1 MLSSLLAQR
10 ERDEN
15 PIRVGL
21 IGSGKF
27 GTGLVAQVS
36 KMRGMEVKAIADIN
50 LERAKEAFGAGGYST
65 NEIYVVQN
73 GNGLD
78 DAMASGK
85 RAITGDAH
93 LVTGSDQI
101 DVVVDATGIPSVG
114 ARSAHDA
121 ITNNKHI
128 VMVNVEADVTV
139 GPYLKRLADAAGV
152 VYSLVDGDQPGCT
165 MNMVDWASSLGFE
178 IVAAGRGT
186 IMLGDDREGIP
197 DTVPTRFGFSD
208 EMISRR
214 KINFKMY
221 NSFRDGTKAQVE
233 MTSLSNMAGLPS
245 DVRGMHEPS
254 VNIGDI
260 ARVLSSKDE
269 GGVLNSTGVVELANS
284 VADDGTTALEN
295 PLNMGVF
302 VVIRTDHPFIQEDLK
317 GYIGIEGG
325 NGKNFL
331 LYRPY
336 HLVAVEAPI
345 TIAKA
350 ALFGLP
356 TGAPIGHTSDVITV
370 AKKDLKVGEVLDGGG
385 GYTVSGMIE
394 RAEVSMNESL
404 LPLGLS
410 SGATM
415 TSDVTKG
422 SAISYGDVTVT
433 DSFIHRIRKMQDST
447 FWSEKS

>member
-85 RAITGDAH
+85 RAITDDAH

-233 MTSLSNMAGLPS
+233 MTSLSNMAGLPP

-447 FWSEKS
+447 FWSEK

>member
-1 MLSSLLAQR
+1 MLSGLLAQR
-10 ERDEN
+10 ERDGN

-27 GTGLVAQVS
+27 GTGLVAQVAGM
-36 KMRGMEVKAIADIN
+36 KGMEVRAIADIN
-50 LERAKEAFGAGGYST
+50 LDSAKEAFGAGGYT
-65 NEIYVVQN
+65 TEETYVVQN
-73 GNGLD
+73 GNGME
-78 DAMASGK
+78 DAITAGK
-85 RAITGDAH
+85 RAITDDGS
-93 LVTGSDQI
+93 LITSSDQI
-101 DVVVDATGIPSVG
+101 DVVVDATGVPSVG

-121 ITNNKHI
+121 IAHNKHI

-165 MNMVDWASSLGFE
+165 MNMVDWATSLGFE

-186 IMLGDDREGIP
+186 IMLGDDREGVP
-197 DTVPTRFGFSD
+197 DTVPARFGFSD
-208 EMISRR
+208 EVIARR

-233 MTSLSNMAGLPS
+233 MTALSNMAGLPP
-245 DVRGMHEPS
+245 DKRGMHEPS
-254 VNIGDI
+254 VNIADI
-260 ARVLSSKDE
+260 ARVLSLESE
-269 GGVLNSTGVVELANS
+269 GGVLGSSGVVELANS
-284 VADDGTTALEN
+284 VADDGKTPLDR

-317 GYIGIEGG
+317 GYIAIEGG
-325 NGKNFL
+325 NGQNFL

-370 AKKDLKVGEVLDGGG
+370 AKKDLKAGEVLDGGG
-385 GYTVSGMIE
+385 GYTVNGLIE
-394 RAEVSMNESL
+394 RADVSMREGL

-410 SGATM
+410 AGATL
-415 TSDVTKG
+415 TKDVVKGEAVGYADVTL
-422 SAISYGDVTVT
+422 A
-433 DSFIHRIRKMQDST
+433 DSFVRTVREMQDAT
-447 FWSEKS
+447 FWGL

>member
-1 MLSSLLAQR
+1 MLSELLVQR
-10 ERDEN
+10 ERDGN

-21 IGSGKF
+21 IGAGKF

-36 KMRGMEVKAIADIN
+36 GMRGMEVRAIADIN
-50 LERAKEAFGAGGYST
+50 LDSAKEAFEAGGYSADET
-65 NEIYVVQN
+65 YVVQN
-73 GNGLD
+73 GNGLG
-78 DAMASGK
+78 DAIAGGK
-85 RAITGDAH
+85 RAITDDAG
-93 LVTGSDQI
+93 LITASDHI

-121 ITNNKHI
+121 ILHNKHI

-139 GPYLKRLADAAGV
+139 GPYLKRMADAAGV

-165 MNMVDWASSLGFE
+165 MNMVDWGTSLGFE

-197 DTVPTRFGFSD
+197 DTVPARFGFSD

-214 KINFKMY
+214 KINLKMY

-233 MTSLSNMAGLPS
+233 MTALSNMTGLPP

-254 VNIGDI
+254 VNVADI
-260 ARVLSSKDE
+260 ARVLSLKEE
-269 GGVLNSTGVVELANS
+269 GGILRNSGVVELANS
-284 VADDGTTALEN
+284 IAEDGKTPLER

-302 VVIRTDHPFIQEDLK
+302 VVIRTDHPLIQEDLK
-317 GYIGIEGG
+317 GYIAIEGG
-325 NGKNFL
+325 DGKNFL
-331 LYRPY
+331 LHRPY

-350 ALFGLP
+350 ALFGMP
-356 TGAPIGHTSDVITV
+356 TGAPVGHTSDVITV
-370 AKKDLKVGEVLDGGG
+370 AKKDLKAGEVLDGGG

-394 RAEVSMNESL
+394 RADISMREGL

-410 SGATM
+410 AEATLKN
-415 TSDVTKG
+415 SIAKG
-422 SAISYGDVTVT
+422 TAISYADVEMVE
-433 DSFIHRIRKMQDST
+433 SFVHTIRKMQDT
-447 FWSEKS
+447 TLWKGN

>member
-1 MLSSLLAQR
+1 
-10 ERDEN
+10 
-15 PIRVGL
+15 
-21 IGSGKF
+21 
-27 GTGLVAQVS
+27 
-36 KMRGMEVKAIADIN
+36 
-50 LERAKEAFGAGGYST
+50 
-65 NEIYVVQN
+65 
-73 GNGLD
+73 
-78 DAMASGK
+78 
-85 RAITGDAH
+85 
-93 LVTGSDQI
+93 
-101 DVVVDATGIPSVG
+101 
-114 ARSAHDA
+114 
-121 ITNNKHI
+121 
-128 VMVNVEADVTV
+128 
-139 GPYLKRLADAAGV
+139 
-152 VYSLVDGDQPGCT
+152 
-165 MNMVDWASSLGFE
+165 
-178 IVAAGRGT
+178 
-186 IMLGDDREGIP
+186 
-197 DTVPTRFGFSD
+197 
-208 EMISRR
+208 
-214 KINFKMY
+214 MY

-233 MTSLSNMAGLPS
+233 MTALSNMAGLPP

-356 TGAPIGHTSDVITV
+356 TGAPIGHTSDVIAV

-394 RAEVSMNESL
+394 RADVSMSEGL

-415 TSDVTKG
+415 TSDVVKG
-422 SAISYGDVTVT
+422 SAISYGDVTIT

-447 FWSEKS
+447 FWSETS

>member
-27 GTGLVAQVS
+27 GTGLVVQVS
-36 KMRGMEVKAIADIN
+36 RMRGMEVKAIADIN
-50 LERAKEAFGAGGYST
+50 LESAKEAFGAGGYST
-65 NEIYVVQN
+65 NETYVVQN

-78 DAMASGK
+78 DAMASGE
-85 RAITGDAH
+85 RAITDDAH

-101 DVVVDATGIPSVG
+101 DVVVDATGIPSTG

-139 GPYLKRLADAAGV
+139 GPYLKRLADAVGV

-186 IMLGDDREGIP
+186 IMLGVDRDGIP

-233 MTSLSNMAGLPS
+233 MTALSNMAGLPP

-260 ARVLSSKDE
+260 ARVMSSKDE
-269 GGVLNSTGVVELANS
+269 SGVLDSTGVVELANS

-295 PLNMGVF
+295 PLNLGVF

-331 LYRPY
+331 FYRPY

-356 TGAPIGHTSDVITV
+356 TGAPVGHTSDVIAV

-394 RAEVSMNESL
+394 RADVSMSEGL

-415 TSDVTKG
+415 TSDVTRG
-422 SAISYGDVTVT
+422 SAISYGDVTMT